1 MKRFLGYFLLGIFF
15 VLLQSSLLP
24 LMLTPDWR
32 PSLILLLVLY
42 IGISEE
48 LPQAIIG
55 GLLLGAL
62 QDSFCGH
69 SLGLYLSVYLI
80 IVLATHLTAA
90 QLNVESMPLLMLL
103 VAAGTLLQNI
113 LLAALLTML
122 AETAPVLHILLPA
135 IPQQL
140 LANLLCALLALMLL
154 LRFRRFFGFRPG
166 LSGLIQQ
173 GNRHEF

>member
-24 LMLTPDWR
+24 LMLAPDWR

-42 IGISEE
+42 VGISED
-48 LPQAIIG
+48 LPQAIMG

-80 IVLATHLTAA
+80 IVLAARLTAA
-90 QLNVESMPLLMLL
+90 QLNVESLPLLLLL
-103 VAAGTLLQNI
+103 VAAGTLLQNALVAVFLTI
-113 LLAALLTML
+113 LAD
-122 AETAPVLHILLPA
+122 TAPVLHILLPA

-140 LANLLCALLALMLL
+140 LANLLCALLALILL
-154 LRFRRFFGFRPG
+154 LRLQRMVGSRAG
-166 LSGLIQQ
+166 LSGLLQQ
-173 GNRHEF
+173 SKRHEL